1 MKPLLA
7 ITMGD
12 INGIGPEILVKA
24 LARGEVWSQCQPL
37 VVGSH
42 AHFQALAAET
52 PGCPPPVRVGEAG
65 EGAGVADA
73 VPVLDTGIPVP
84 PRRPG
89 VLDGE
94 AGRCA
99 IEWVRTGVALA
110 MAQRVDGLVTCPLNK
125 VGIHR
130 AGYAYQGH
138 TDFIAELTG
147 SPDYRMC
154 LFAGSMRV
162 VHISSHCSLRAA
174 LDVVTQDRIADS
186 VRIASRALAGLGLA
200 RRHVAVAGLNPHA
213 GEEGAFGLEEQER
226 IAPAVA
232 QCLEEGLECSGPHP
246 PDTVFLRMWKGEFDA
261 VVAMYH
267 DQGHIP
273 MKLIAMDEGVN
284 VTLGIP
290 IVRTS
295 VDHGT
300 AYDIAGTGKARETS
314 LCAAIELAAQFYQG
328 GWTPET
334 ILRPAVPRG
343 AES

>member
-24 LARGEVWSQCQPL
+24 LAHGEVWSQCQPL
-37 VVGSH
+37 VVGSL
-42 AHFQALAAET
+42 AHFQALAADA
-52 PGCPPPVRVGEAG
+52 PGCPPPVRVGEP
-65 EGAGVADA
+65 EESAGVAGA

-89 VLDGE
+89 ELDGE

-99 IEWVRTGVALA
+99 IEWVRTGVTLA
-110 MAQRVDGLVTCPLNK
+110 MEQRVDGLVTCPLNK
-125 VGIHR
+125 VGIHQ

-147 SPDYRMC
+147 SRDYRMC

-162 VHISSHCSLRAA
+162 VHISSHCSLRDA
-174 LDVVTQDRIADS
+174 LDLVTEDRIADS
-186 VRIASRALAGLGLA
+186 VRIASRALSGLGLA

-213 GEEGAFGLEEQER
+213 GEEGAFGLEELER

-246 PDTVFLRMWKGEFDA
+246 PDTVFRRMWNGEFDA

-300 AYDIAGTGKARETS
+300 AYDIAGTGQARETS
-314 LCAAIELAAQFYQG
+314 LCAAIELAAQFCQG
-328 GWTPET
+328 GWTPKT
-334 ILRPAVPRG
+334 MLRPAVPRG